1 MAALAVAQG
10 VGSFLEAKQ
19 KAAQDEAKFQQNRIN
34 ATQARDLQIGAL
46 RNAML
51 QQSEATSGQKLALR
65 IQALETAESQ
75 LVAGGESGFSGK
87 SIEDQIKMTDARK
100 ERGLTALNDQDKA
113 YLRQMDYTA
122 LGLEATTMNR
132 INSMPRGQEPNA
144 LMAVISTASSAYGAN
159 LKYGGAEKT
168 AIDFMGD
175 FKQVLPTV
183 PSFDEFGVSSNVSL
197 PM

>member
-1 MAALAVAQG
+1 MAGLAIAQG
-10 VGSFLEAKQ
+10 VGSYFAAKQ
-19 KAAQDEAKFQQNRIN
+19 KAKEDEALFQQNRIN
-34 ATQARDLQIGAL
+34 ATAARDLQIGAL

-144 LMAVISTASSAYGAN
+144 LMAVVSTAASAYGAN
-159 LKYGGAEKT
+159 LKYGAAEKT

>member
-1 MAALAVAQG
+1 MAGLAIAQG
-10 VGSFLEAKQ
+10 VGSYFAAKQ
-19 KAAQDEAKFQQNRIN
+19 KAKEDEALFQQNRIN
-34 ATQARDLQIGAL
+34 AAASRDLQIGAL
-46 RNAML
+46 RNQML

-75 LVAGGESGFSGK
+75 LVAGGESGFG
-87 SIEDQIKMTDARK
+87 
-100 ERGLTALNDQDKA
+100 GN
-113 YLRQMDYTA
+113 YTA

-144 LMAVISTASSAYGAN
+144 LMAVLSTASSAYAADLQYGA
-159 LKYGGAEKT
+159 AEKT
-168 AIDFMGD
+168 AMDFMGD

>member
-34 ATQARDLQIGAL
+34 AAQARDLQIGAL

-51 QQSEATSGQKLALR
+51 QQAEATSGQKLALR

-75 LVAGGESGFSGK
+75 LVAGGESGFGGK

>member
-75 LVAGGESGFSGK
+75 LVAGGESGFGGK